1 MLTPPPL
8 TRAAAAGLLA
18 FYRDHGVE
26 DVLDDAPHDRFAESA
41 GPDERPRGDRPG
53 DRPGDRSKE
62 RLNSPVPLPAQR
74 EPSRPSPPRPAV
86 IAAAPPPA
94 PSEAAQDARA
104 RTAGIHSLEEL
115 RAVMEAFEGCA
126 LKKTAQQLV
135 FADGNPLARVMI
147 VGEAPG
153 QEEDRQGLPFVGRSG
168 QLLDRMLK
176 AIGLDRTSVYIANVV
191 PWRPPGNRTPTVQE
205 MAVCHPFIEKQIA
218 LVDPDI
224 LIAMGNPALQTLFRT
239 RDGVTK
245 IRGRWLNYQTGTRTI
260 SAMATFHPSY
270 LLRTPAHKS
279 YAWRDMKAVRAR
291 LAEMAAG
298 QR

>member
-1 MLTPPPL
+1 MQTSIPM
-8 TRAAAAGLLA
+8 TQAAAAELLA

-41 GPDERPRGDRPG
+41 GPGEPAARQRVTAQTSPAPTRPEP
-53 DRPGDRSKE
+53 
-62 RLNSPVPLPAQR
+62 PVA
-74 EPSRPSPPRPAV
+74 RPAAMAV
-86 IAAAPPPA
+86 VPPPA
-94 PSEAAQDARA
+94 PDEAALEARA
-104 RTAGIHSLEEL
+104 RAAQAKTLEEL
-115 RAVMEAFEGCA
+115 RAIMEAFDGCA

-135 FADGNPLARVMI
+135 FADGNPKAKVMI

-176 AIGLDRTSVYIANVV
+176 AIGLDRSSVYIANVV

-218 LVDPDI
+218 LVNPDI

-245 IRGRWLNYQTGTRTI
+245 IRGRWLNYQMGDRTI

-291 LAEMAAG
+291 LRDMAG
-298 QR
+298 QG